1 MRSWV
6 QTPLEAGFLKW
17 NFPQNGVDGAVVNK
31 LKPVLPDD
39 MEGHD
44 RLGSARAYQGC
55 KKSTALFLGLGFTP
69 VVVHSSSYVR
79 SSSFAARPYVRTRA
93 SYEHRT
99 TLRDAGVLVVRA
111 LHGTCV
117 LAVVETTR

>member
-1 MRSWV
+1 MRR
-6 QTPLEAGFLKW
+6 PLSTFVGGGERYKTTVCF
-17 NFPQNGVDGAVVNK
+17 V
-31 LKPVLPDD
+31 DD